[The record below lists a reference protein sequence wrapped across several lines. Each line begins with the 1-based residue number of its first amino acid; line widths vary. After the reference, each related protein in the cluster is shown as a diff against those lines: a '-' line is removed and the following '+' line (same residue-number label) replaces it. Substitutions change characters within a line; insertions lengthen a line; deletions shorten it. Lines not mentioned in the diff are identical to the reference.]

1 MSRMVSGDTIRLGR
15 RPRPVPLDPATT
27 TALRRCLDHHDR
39 HHRGGNPHLLVS
51 QKSKTTAE
59 PVSASYLKKL
69 RAPAG
74 VTPALY
80 GSPGSLTWSPPWTRS
95 WSPRPSAS
103 AAAPCCTTSP
113 TPRRRPAHQL
123 MNVRRYCAYLHA
135 NLCASGR
142 VAWKS
147 SPHDQDSR
155 SSDQCGECI
164 VRRAPAEVGAK
175 GEGTVGADYADRLV
189 RLRSVWWKRLVDV
202 QAPYRWNLRRL
213 RLGRTLDIGC
223 GIGRNLQHLGEGA
236 VGVDHNP
243 HSVAIARTQG
253 LRAYTVTEFR
263 NSADGIPGSYDTLLL
278 AHVVEHM
285 DREGALHILRDYLKF
300 LRPSARMVLITP
312 QEAGYRSDKTHVR
325 SVDFAGAADLATAVG
340 FEVACRYSFP
350 FPRVIGKVFR
360 HNEFVTVA
368 ERSP

>member
-1 MSRMVSGDTIRLGR
+1 M
-15 RPRPVPLDPATT
+15 
-27 TALRRCLDHHDR
+27 
-39 HHRGGNPHLLVS
+39 
-51 QKSKTTAE
+51 
-59 PVSASYLKKL
+59 
-69 RAPAG
+69 
-74 VTPALY
+74 
-80 GSPGSLTWSPPWTRS
+80 
-95 WSPRPSAS
+95 
-103 AAAPCCTTSP
+103 
-113 TPRRRPAHQL
+113 
-123 MNVRRYCAYLHA
+123 
-135 NLCASGR
+135 
-142 VAWKS
+142 
-147 SPHDQDSR
+147 
-155 SSDQCGECI
+155 
-164 VRRAPAEVGAK
+164 RRAPAEVGAK

-285 DREGALHILRDYLKF
+285 DREGALHILRDYLEF